1 MAVRSDGTVYIDTL
15 VDTQGFGT
23 GVNTMKKSV
32 GGLTSAFGKLGVTIA
47 AAFSITKLVQFGK
60 EAIDLG
66 SDLEEVQNVV
76 DVTFTTMSDRVDEFA
91 KSAAEAA
98 GLSETM
104 AKRYMGTFG
113 AMSKS
118 FGFMEE
124 EAFAMSSTL
133 TQAVGDVASFYNLTQ
148 DEAYTK
154 LKSVFTGE
162 TESIK
167 DLGVV
172 MTQSAL
178 DSFAMAKGYE
188 KTTKEMSEQE
198 KVALRYSFVLD
209 QLSASSGDFI
219 RTQDSWANQM
229 RILSLSFD
237 TFKANVGQALINIFT
252 PFLKVLNQVVERM
265 VALSESFLV
274 FSEMLF
280 GKQTE
285 NATDSLKE
293 IENGYEDVADATNEA
308 DKANR
313 KYLTGLDEIQTFKNE
328 SGVDQIN
335 GVSFNLG
342 MGKTIDEFGTLE
354 SKAENFSDE
363 MVKAFEP
370 VQKIIEGF
378 ETGDFT
384 ITGEG
389 LSDLVATITEIF
401 NKAVESVDWGEI
413 GENAIELLIGIDW
426 IKVAD
431 SLINVA
437 NTLDDAIYDLFEGA
451 IQTAIDYFL
460 NGEKPPV
467 SDAQLEELGKKYLDW
482 FITTPFSKALTMPF
496 FPTIALIEAIIAG
509 IEEGKESGE
518 LSEGVKR
525 FLTAL
530 VGLFSYYFTGETS
543 EELTQAIS
551 DWFDEKVAPLFSE
564 ETWTKAMEGVKEAF
578 KTVFKN
584 AVNGAIEIF
593 NKFIDYINE
602 KMKFQW
608 EPVKIL
614 GTEVVPGGNVQ
625 LFTIPKIPKL
635 ATGAV
640 IPPNAPFMAMLGDQK
655 NGTNIEAPLSTIE
668 QALENVYK
676 RNNGGNGG
684 QYQFTAQIN
693 RRTLFDEVIAEANLR
708 QITTGRN
715 PFELA

>member
-32 GGLTSAFGKLGVTIA
+32 GGLTTAFGKLGATIV
-47 AAFSITKLVQFGK
+47 AAFSIAKLVQFGK

-162 TESIK
+162 TESLK

-172 MTQSAL
+172 RTQSAL
-178 DSFAMAKGYE
+178 DSFAMANGYE
-188 KTTKEMSEQE
+188 KTTKEMNEQE
-198 KVALRYSFVLD
+198 KAALRYAFVLD

-252 PFLKVLNQVVERM
+252 PFLKVLNQVVEKM
-265 VALSESFLV
+265 VDLSESFLV
-274 FSEMLF
+274 FSELLF

-285 NATDSLKE
+285 KATDSLKE
-293 IENGYEDVADATNEA
+293 IENGYQDVVDVTEEA

-313 KYLTGLDEIQTFKNE
+313 KYLTGLDELQTFSSQTSVGPVN
-328 SGVDQIN
+328 GVDL
-335 GVSFNLG
+335 S
-342 MGKTIDEFGTLE
+342 MGKTIDEFETLE
-354 SKAENFSDE
+354 NKAKDFSDD

-370 VQKIIEGF
+370 LKKIIQGF

-389 LSDLVATITEIF
+389 LSDLASSITNFF
-401 NKAVESVDWGEI
+401 NEAIKKVNWTEVGS
-413 GENAIELLIGIDW
+413 NAAELFIGIDW
-426 IKVAD
+426 LGVFESLVDLATTLDEAIDDFLAGAIDSAIEEMKNQEAKEENNENAGRGSEILNKWLEWFVSSWYTKPLAGPLIAVVSPLHSIIEGINTYMETGEVGESVKKAIEILIGWYATYLRQDWPEIKKAFSDWWDNAIAPWFTKERWEEELQNIEKAFKVAFTNA
-431 SLINVA
+431 INVA
-437 NTLDDAIYDLFEGA
+437 IN
-451 IQTAIDYFL
+451 
-460 NGEKPPV
+460 
-467 SDAQLEELGKKYLDW
+467 
-482 FITTPFSKALTMPF
+482 
-496 FPTIALIEAIIAG
+496 
-509 IEEGKESGE
+509 
-518 LSEGVKR
+518 
-525 FLTAL
+525 
-530 VGLFSYYFTGETS
+530 
-543 EELTQAIS
+543 
-551 DWFDEKVAPLFSE
+551 
-564 ETWTKAMEGVKEAF
+564 
-578 KTVFKN
+578 
-584 AVNGAIEIF
+584 IF
-593 NKFIDYINE
+593 NEFIDYINE
-602 KMKFQW
+602 KMKFEW
-608 EPVKIL
+608 PAVPWL
-614 GTEVVPGGNVQ
+614 GIEKGSMQ

>member
-32 GGLTSAFGKLGVTIA
+32 GGLTTAFGKLGATIV
-47 AAFSITKLVQFGK
+47 AAFSIAKLVQFGK

-66 SDLEEVQNVV
+66 SDLEEVQNVA

-98 GLSETM
+98 GLSEVM

-162 TESIK
+162 TESLK

-280 GKQTE
+280 GKQTQ
-285 NATDSLKE
+285 NATNSLKE
-293 IENGYEDVADATNEA
+293 IENGYENVADATNEA

-342 MGKTIDEFGTLE
+342 MGKSIDEFETLE
-354 SKAENFSDE
+354 SKAKNFSDD

-370 VQKIIEGF
+370 FKKIVEGF
-378 ETGDFT
+378 QTGDFT

-389 LSDLVATITEIF
+389 LSDLASSITNFFNEAIKKVNWTEVGSNAVELFIGIDWVGVFESLIDLATTLDDAIQDFFTGAIESAIDAMINQEEKEENNENAGRGTEIF
-401 NKAVESVDWGEI
+401 NKWLEWFVTSWFTKPLAGPLVGIASFVHSIVEGINTYMETGEVGESIKRAIEVLIGWFATYLRLDWPEI
-413 GENAIELLIGIDW
+413 KKAFSDWWDNSIAPWFTQERWEEELQSIEKAFKVAFTNAIN
-426 IKVAD
+426 A
-431 SLINVA
+431 
-437 NTLDDAIYDLFEGA
+437 AI
-451 IQTAIDYFL
+451 T
-460 NGEKPPV
+460 
-467 SDAQLEELGKKYLDW
+467 
-482 FITTPFSKALTMPF
+482 
-496 FPTIALIEAIIAG
+496 
-509 IEEGKESGE
+509 
-518 LSEGVKR
+518 
-525 FLTAL
+525 
-530 VGLFSYYFTGETS
+530 
-543 EELTQAIS
+543 
-551 DWFDEKVAPLFSE
+551 
-564 ETWTKAMEGVKEAF
+564 
-578 KTVFKN
+578 
-584 AVNGAIEIF
+584 IF
-593 NKFIDYINE
+593 NQFIDYINQ
-602 KMKFQW
+602 KMKFEW
-608 EPVKIL
+608 PEVPWL
-614 GTEVVPGGNVQ
+614 GIEKGSMQ
-625 LFTIPKIPKL
+625 LFTVPKIPYL
-635 ATGAV
+635 AKGAV